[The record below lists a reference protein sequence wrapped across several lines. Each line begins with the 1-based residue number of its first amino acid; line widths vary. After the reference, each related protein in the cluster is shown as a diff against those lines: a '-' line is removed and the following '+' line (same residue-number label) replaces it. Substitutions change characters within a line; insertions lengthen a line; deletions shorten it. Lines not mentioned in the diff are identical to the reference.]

1 MELVPIHIAAKE
13 LGVRPETLRR
23 WEALGWIE
31 PPVRTSGGQRRYDL
45 AKLRAVAPR
54 KAPPKRM
61 TLAYARVSSRDQQEN
76 LKHQADLL
84 EAFCAQNGWRFELI
98 QDIGSGLNYN
108 KNGLQTLLDRICS
121 GQAERLVL
129 THKDRLLRFGSE
141 LIFSLCERFGTE
153 VVLINESPQESS
165 FEQELAQD
173 VLEII
178 TVFSAKLYGSRSPK
192 NQRMAKALRAAT
204 QEAKR
209 S

>member
-1 MELVPIHIAAKE
+1 MLDLHDLIVY
-13 LGVRPETLRR
+13 
-23 WEALGWIE
+23 
-31 PPVRTSGGQRRYDL
+31 SGGQRRYDL

-54 KAPPKRM
+54 KSPPKRI
-61 TLAYARVSSRDQQEN
+61 TLAYARVSGRDQQED
-76 LKHQADLL
+76 LKRQADLL

-108 KNGLQTLLDRICS
+108 KSGLQTLLDRICS

-153 VVLINESPQESS
+153 VVVINESPQENS

-178 TVFSAKLYGSRSPK
+178 TVFSAKLYGSRSHK
-192 NQRMAKALRAAT
+192 NQRMAEALRAAM